1 MMLFRCCPQPP
12 CVIFLKAVLP
22 VFITPFLC
30 LYLTWKISFL
40 TVFSAL
46 IFGSDFEERL
56 IIYKCKAG
64 YLCHPV
70 ASHLTQ
76 SKNQGPSSDW
86 QCYMEPDF
94 CHLSDPVSC
103 SSTQCRTGH
112 LVASWT
118 CQALI
123 PGFPACEL
131 KNTVV
136 RVLGSG
142 LRLSGFNTGSISLP
156 VRSDS

>member
-1 MMLFRCCPQPP
+1 MTIYVCIDTYTHTHSNLGLTVEPHVLALKPMMLFRCCPQPP

-22 VFITPFLC
+22 VFITPFLY

-64 YLCHPV
+64 YLFHPV

-76 SKNQGPSSDW
+76 SKNQGPSSD
-86 QCYMEPDF
+86 
-94 CHLSDPVSC
+94 
-103 SSTQCRTGH
+103 
-112 LVASWT
+112 
-118 CQALI
+118 
-123 PGFPACEL
+123 
-131 KNTVV
+131 
-136 RVLGSG
+136 
-142 LRLSGFNTGSISLP
+142 
-156 VRSDS
+156 